1 MIEPRMLKLVEI
13 DGQHYLKLVDVERLL
28 HDLRR
33 DILDHTPVDGVT
45 ENGLKKYQLTD
56 TDREIMNYLYFVS
69 SCIKRQLV
77 IQCETPDEIREL
89 HEKIRRRYY
98 EGKYYLSEVQ
108 RDEKGKPVSILYFR
122 KYCPGAMKAR
132 LEAEGKTED
141 EINEALEDSEGDPV
155 FSEYSK
161 DAKLFES
168 MEQAYSNRT
177 YLNHHCKMN
186 LEVSDAWLLDSRMCK
201 LFADSYLRFVRQSR
215 KVHGNPA
222 DGENVRVRETRL

>member
-1 MIEPRMLKLVEI
+1 MIDPRMLKLTEI
-13 DGQHYLKLVDVERLL
+13 DGKHYLKLCDVERLL

-33 DILDHTPVDGVT
+33 DILDNSEYETDGDGT
-45 ENGLKKYQLTD
+45 RKYHLTD
-56 TDREIMNYLYFVS
+56 AEMQTLNALYFVS
-69 SCIKRQLV
+69 SCAKKQLV
-77 IQCETPDEIREL
+77 VQCETPDEIREL

-98 EGKYYLSEVQ
+98 DGKYYLSEVQ

-201 LFADSYLRFVRQSR
+201 SMWDSLLKEVDER
-215 KVHGNPA
+215 KEQ
-222 DGENVRVRETRL
+222 DGD

>member
-1 MIEPRMLKLVEI
+1 MLEPRMLHLTEI
-13 DGQHYLKLVDVERLL
+13 DGRHYLKLVDVERLL
-28 HDLRR
+28 YDLRR

-45 ENGLKKYQLTD
+45 EDGLKKYNLTD

-69 SCIKRQLV
+69 SCIKQQLV
-77 IQCETPDEIREL
+77 VQCETPDEIREL

-155 FSEYSK
+155 FSECSK

-186 LEVSDAWLLDSRMCK
+186 LEVSDAWLLDHRMCK
-201 LFADSYLRFVRQSR
+201 SMMDSLFKEVDER
-215 KVHGNPA
+215 KEQ
-222 DGENVRVRETRL
+222 DGD

>member
-1 MIEPRMLKLVEI
+1 MIEPRMLNLTEI
-13 DGQHYLKLVDVERLL
+13 DGRHYLKLADVERLL

-45 ENGLKKYQLTD
+45 EDGLKKYQLTD
-56 TDREIMNYLYFVS
+56 TNREIMNYLYFVS

-98 EGKYYLSEVQ
+98 DGKYYLSEVQ
-108 RDEKGKPVSILYFR
+108 RDEKGKPVSVLYFR

-168 MEQAYSNRT
+168 MEQAYSHRA

-201 LFADSYLRFVRQSR
+201 SMLDNLLKEVDERIEQ
-215 KVHGNPA
+215 
-222 DGENVRVRETRL
+222 DGD

>member
-1 MIEPRMLKLVEI
+1 MIEPKMLNLTEI
-13 DGQHYLKLVDVERLL
+13 DGRHYLKLVDVERLL
-28 HDLRR
+28 YDLRR

-45 ENGLKKYQLTD
+45 EDGLKKYQLTD
-56 TDREIMNYLYFVS
+56 TNREIMNYLYFVS

-77 IQCETPDEIREL
+77 VQCETPDEIREL

-98 EGKYYLSEVQ
+98 DGKYYLSEVQ

-186 LEVSDAWLLDSRMCK
+186 LEVSEAWLLDHRMCK
-201 LFADSYLRFVRQSR
+201 SMFDSLFKEVDER
-215 KVHGNPA
+215 KEQ
-222 DGENVRVRETRL
+222 DGD

>member
-1 MIEPRMLKLVEI
+1 MIEPRMLHLTEI
-13 DGQHYLKLVDVERLL
+13 DGRHYLKLVDVERLL
-28 HDLRR
+28 YDLRR

-45 ENGLKKYQLTD
+45 EDGLKKYQLTD

-122 KYCPGAMKAR
+122 KYCPSAMKAR

-155 FSEYSK
+155 FSECSK

-168 MEQAYSNRT
+168 MEQAYSERT

-186 LEVSDAWLLDSRMCK
+186 LEVSEAWLLDSRMCK
-201 LFADSYLRFVRQSR
+201 SMWDSLFKEVDER
-215 KVHGNPA
+215 KEQ
-222 DGENVRVRETRL
+222 DGD

>member
-1 MIEPRMLKLVEI
+1 MIDPRMMHLTEI
-13 DGQHYLKLVDVERLL
+13 DGRHYLKLVDVERLL
-28 HDLRR
+28 YDLRR

-45 ENGLKKYQLTD
+45 EDGLKKYQLTD

-77 IQCETPDEIREL
+77 VQCETPDEIREL

-98 EGKYYLSEVQ
+98 DGKYYLSEVQ

-122 KYCPGAMKAR
+122 KYCHGAMKAR

-168 MEQAYSNRT
+168 MEQAYSHRD

-186 LEVSDAWLLDSRMCK
+186 LGVSDAWLLDSRMCK
-201 LFADSYLRFVRQSR
+201 SMLDKLFKEIDEREEQ
-215 KVHGNPA
+215 
-222 DGENVRVRETRL
+222 DGD

>member
-1 MIEPRMLKLVEI
+1 MIEPRMLNLTEI
-13 DGQHYLKLVDVERLL
+13 DGTHYLKLVDVERLL
-28 HDLRR
+28 YDLRR
-33 DILDHTPVDGVT
+33 DILDHTPVGGVT
-45 ENGLKKYQLTD
+45 DDGLKKYQLTD

-69 SCIKRQLV
+69 SCIKQQLV

-108 RDEKGKPVSILYFR
+108 RNEKGKPVSILYFR

-132 LEAEGKTED
+132 LETEGKTED

-155 FSEYSK
+155 FSECSK

-168 MEQAYSNRT
+168 MEQAYSERT

-186 LEVSDAWLLDSRMCK
+186 LEVSEAWLLDSRMCK
-201 LFADSYLRFVRQSR
+201 SMWDSLFKEVDER
-215 KVHGNPA
+215 KEQ
-222 DGENVRVRETRL
+222 DGD

>member
-1 MIEPRMLKLVEI
+1 MLEPRMLHLTEI
-13 DGQHYLKLVDVERLL
+13 DGRHYLKLVDVERLL
-28 HDLRR
+28 YDLRR

-45 ENGLKKYQLTD
+45 EDGLKKYQLTD
-56 TDREIMNYLYFVS
+56 TNREIMNYLYFVS

-77 IQCETPDEIREL
+77 VQCETPDEIREL

-141 EINEALEDSEGDPV
+141 EINESLEDSEGDPV

-168 MEQAYSNRT
+168 MEQAYSERT

-186 LEVSDAWLLDSRMCK
+186 LEVSDAWLLDHRMCK
-201 LFADSYLRFVRQSR
+201 SMMDSLFKEVDER
-215 KVHGNPA
+215 KEQ
-222 DGENVRVRETRL
+222 DGD

>member
-1 MIEPRMLKLVEI
+1 MIESRMMKLTEI
-13 DGQHYLKLVDVERLL
+13 DGKYYLKLCDMERLL

-33 DILDHTPVDGVT
+33 DILENSEYETDGD
-45 ENGLKKYQLTD
+45 GKRKYHLTD
-56 TDREIMNYLYFVS
+56 AEMQTLNALYFVS
-69 SCIKRQLV
+69 SCAKKQLV
-77 IQCETPDEIREL
+77 VQCETPDEIREL

-98 EGKYYLSEVQ
+98 DGKYYLSEVQ

-122 KYCPGAMKAR
+122 QYCPGAMKTR
-132 LEAEGKTED
+132 LETEGKTED

-168 MEQAYSNRT
+168 MEEAYSDRT

-186 LEVSDAWLLDSRMCK
+186 LEVNEAWLLDSRMRK
-201 LFADSYLRFVRQSR
+201 SMMDYLFKEVDKR
-215 KVHGNPA
+215 KEQ
-222 DGENVRVRETRL
+222 DGD